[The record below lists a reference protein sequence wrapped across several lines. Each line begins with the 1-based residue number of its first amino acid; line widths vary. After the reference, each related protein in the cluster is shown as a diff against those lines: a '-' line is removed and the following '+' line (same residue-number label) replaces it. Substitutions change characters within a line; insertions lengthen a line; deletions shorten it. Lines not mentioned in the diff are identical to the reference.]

1 MAEGTQTIIASLCK
15 RALEST
21 VGHIARSSATAI
33 HESKPPRV
41 GEMPLP
47 NCVYALV
54 SGDQLKILVKLHFSG
69 RSKLLLQRSEN
80 AGNRSA
86 YQNETAFREVCNVLA
101 GRLKSELSE
110 RGLVLGQSLPVAVD
124 ALDEILNPVQVGYSD
139 EAAWRIEAGD
149 GVVLA
154 TFHWQVSGDDVGQA
168 LQRVGQSPTSDS
180 SGSIELF

>member
-1 MAEGTQTIIASLCK
+1 MAEGTERIIASLCR

-21 VGHIARSSATAI
+21 VSNIARVSANSI
-33 HESKPPRV
+33 HEAKPPRV

-47 NCVYALV
+47 HCVYALV

-69 RSKLLLQRSEN
+69 RSRLLPQRTEN
-80 AGNRSA
+80 TSSRSA

-110 RGLVLGQSLPVAVD
+110 KGLVLGQSLPVAVD
-124 ALDEILNPVQVGYSD
+124 ALDEILNPVQVGYPD
-139 EAAWRIEAGD
+139 EAAWRIEAGED
-149 GVVLA
+149 VVLA

-168 LQRVGQSPTSDS
+168 LQSVSQAPASDN